1 MKLKHNKKRN
11 TAFIYEALIKEATSA
26 LLKNNTEKR
35 EKIVKIIR
43 KHFNQKSLLRRDL
56 GCYRSLYE
64 NQSLE
69 RPICE
74 KIVTEAKI
82 SQRLIDPHGLFKQ
95 QTELISDI
103 NKEVSRDVFANFV
116 PNYKTLASIAQ
127 LFSDKLT
134 PKDAIILENQI
145 IEAMMANSHKNNE
158 FEKIDEIIV
167 RKFIQK
173 FNEKYGDDL
182 LVEQKELLSY
192 YITSFTDN
200 AVELKMFLNEEIKRL
215 KEQLAKAKEFD
226 EIKND
231 SVMIE
236 KADKILEKLHS
247 FNASTINDNVLTTV
261 IKTQELVKEIY
272 NNADSN

>member
-1 MKLKHNKKRN
+1 
-11 TAFIYEALIKEATSA
+11 
-26 LLKNNTEKR
+26 
-35 EKIVKIIR
+35 
-43 KHFNQKSLLRRDL
+43 
-56 GCYRSLYE
+56 
-64 NQSLE
+64 
-69 RPICE
+69 
-74 KIVTEAKI
+74 
-82 SQRLIDPHGLFKQ
+82 
-95 QTELISDI
+95 
-103 NKEVSRDVFANFV
+103 
-116 PNYKTLASIAQ
+116 
-127 LFSDKLT
+127 
-134 PKDAIILENQI
+134 
-145 IEAMMANSHKNNE
+145 
-158 FEKIDEIIV
+158 
-167 RKFIQK
+167 
-173 FNEKYGDDL
+173 

-236 KADKILEKLHS
+236 KTDKILEKLHS